1 LRPGDSFHAS
11 AGRYGHR
18 VSIRSA
24 PELSNPQVE
33 RPQLF
38 VARTRK
44 KYPRPA
50 GGTENL
56 SNSFP
61 DQLSIAQLAK
71 PMFPIW
77 LKPIRSPRRRS

>member
-1 LRPGDSFHAS
+1 
-11 AGRYGHR
+11 
-18 VSIRSA
+18 
-24 PELSNPQVE
+24 VE

-44 KYPRPA
+44 EYPRPA
-50 GGTENL
+50 GGTENS

-71 PMFPIW
+71 LMFPIW
-77 LKPIRSPRRRS
+77 LKLIRSPRRRS